1 MTSQSFV
8 FENVLDEQND
18 KNLIDFECDLQASP
32 AEDVKM
38 VHKTLKR
45 KREKSDKS
53 LEASKKQNVMIS
65 PKCQPALNNT
75 IAFANELIGNPSD
88 ETLSE
93 MSFMNQRD
101 VAAFNSTIRGVDDED
116 ISLKP
121 DQDHDYILKEESQLL
136 HAKVMSLELDLVK
149 NLLHLMTRGRGLLNV
164 RRGVGNM
171 GNVWKNSRLIQIQ
184 IKVEVGA
191 GSGGGKL

>member
-1 MTSQSFV
+1 
-8 FENVLDEQND
+8 
-18 KNLIDFECDLQASP
+18 
-32 AEDVKM
+32 
-38 VHKTLKR
+38 
-45 KREKSDKS
+45 
-53 LEASKKQNVMIS
+53 MIS
-65 PKCQPALNNT
+65 PKSQPALNNT
-75 IAFANELIGNPSD
+75 IAFAKELIGNPSD

-93 MSFMNQRD
+93 MSFMNQCD